1 MSFRRIQD
9 PERLHALI
17 EAMMLIESD
26 LDLAVLLR
34 SITAV
39 ASELVNARYG
49 ALGIVND
56 AGDELSNFITYG
68 MSEEQSRR
76 IGDLPKGHG
85 LLGEVLHHVK
95 NRRSDDLTSDP
106 DSIGFPANHPI
117 MHTFLGV
124 PVSSGTGK
132 VFGNLYVTDRLDGEA
147 FSDDDEALLEAFGRA
162 ASLIVD
168 EARLREQLRELTLS
182 NERERLARDL
192 HDTVIQR
199 LFAVGLSLQ
208 SALAANLD
216 PVLSARIS
224 TAVDDLDATI
234 RQIRTTIFEI
244 TRERSAPLV
253 GVRSRVLALIN
264 EVTTR
269 LDLPVD
275 VSFEGPLDTLVGPVL
290 ADHVTNVVRE
300 LLTNAVR
307 HAGATR
313 VELSLDVSAELMTLS
328 VADDGVG
335 FSGSLSSGR
344 GLRNLAER
352 ADAVGG
358 TFAATPRERGGTVMI
373 WTARR
378 LH

>member
-1 MSFRRIQD
+1 M
-9 PERLHALI
+9 
-17 EAMMLIESD
+17 
-26 LDLAVLLR
+26 
-34 SITAV
+34 
-39 ASELVNARYG
+39 
-49 ALGIVND
+49 ND